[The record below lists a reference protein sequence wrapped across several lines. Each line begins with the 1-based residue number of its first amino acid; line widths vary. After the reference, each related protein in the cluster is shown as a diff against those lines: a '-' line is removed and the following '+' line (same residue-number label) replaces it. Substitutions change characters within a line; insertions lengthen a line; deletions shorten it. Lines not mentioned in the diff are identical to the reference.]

1 MWENQMKC
9 PFKRP
14 LKHLQ
19 WRSDLE
25 LSISL
30 IWSQGDTD
38 SFPTNDRKQMANF
51 KPIDCWFKNDR
62 NSTLYAYTRIRYT
75 YIYMYIYIYIYVHIY
90 IYNYIYY
97 ICLWEWLKLEK
108 LINQPPKTMLTCK
121 DLLFCGTS
129 SHRQLENHAIFP
141 YIGNVIIPTDE
152 IIFFRGVGQPP
163 TRYMWRIKG
172 WTSICQLQ
180 QGASAGVPCAW
191 GFSKTPPGCFF
202 SLVPWGEVAVRMA
215 SGTGVPKFW
224 PIQYPRRARSLGG
237 TARLWCCSPHW
248 CAQFPSCPRDSCWV
262 CAFPPWWGKKSSQG
276 IREGAPVYEL
286 AF

>member
-75 YIYMYIYIYIYVHIY
+75 YIYICTYIYVHIY
-90 IYNYIYY
+90 IIIYIYIIY
-97 ICLWEWLKLEK
+97 VCESDWSCKSSLTSLQKRCWPAKICYSVA
-108 LINQPPKTMLTCK
+108 PPATGSWKTM
-121 DLLFCGTS
+121 
-129 SHRQLENHAIFP
+129 P
-141 YIGNVIIPTDE
+141 
-152 IIFFRGVGQPP
+152 FFH
-163 TRYMWRIKG
+163 I
-172 WTSICQLQ
+172 
-180 QGASAGVPCAW
+180 
-191 GFSKTPPGCFF
+191 
-202 SLVPWGEVAVRMA
+202 
-215 SGTGVPKFW
+215 
-224 PIQYPRRARSLGG
+224 LGM
-237 TARLWCCSPHW
+237 S
-248 CAQFPSCPRDSCWV
+248 
-262 CAFPPWWGKKSSQG
+262 SSQLTKSYFS
-276 IREGAPVYEL
+276 EG
-286 AF
+286 